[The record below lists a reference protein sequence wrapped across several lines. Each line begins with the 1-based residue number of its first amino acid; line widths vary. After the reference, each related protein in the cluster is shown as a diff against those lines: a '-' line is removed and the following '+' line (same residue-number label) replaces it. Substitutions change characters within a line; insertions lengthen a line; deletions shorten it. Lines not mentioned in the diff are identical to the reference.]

1 MTGECG
7 LIRAARP
14 GTRNAVLFR
23 AAVRLGT
30 LVGAGVLDEQDVHC
44 QLRAAASVHNGIDG
58 FTVGEAERAIANG
71 LRYGKARPLQF
82 LQR

>member
-44 QLRAAASVHNGIDG
+44 AASCR
-58 FTVGEAERAIANG
+58 GECPQWN
-71 LRYGKARPLQF
+71 
-82 LQR
+82 